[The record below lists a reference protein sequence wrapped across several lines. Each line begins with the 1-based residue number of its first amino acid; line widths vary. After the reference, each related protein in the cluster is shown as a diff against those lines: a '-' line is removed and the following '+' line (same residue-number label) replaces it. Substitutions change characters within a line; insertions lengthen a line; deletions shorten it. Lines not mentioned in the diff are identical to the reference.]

1 VAKLIPTTLA
11 RTPCGGGPASPRVAW
26 HTPRVQSRSPILTD
40 GVITLRSPV
49 DADAPVLCS
58 AVLAS
63 LPELMPFMPWA
74 TAAYDEAAA
83 LSWIR
88 GEREPDEV
96 RYLIVGDDGE
106 VAGGCGLNLFDQPNR
121 HANLGYW
128 LRTDCTGR
136 GWATRATV
144 LLAQHGLTR
153 LGLERVEILMVV
165 ENEASRRVAE
175 RAGATFEGT
184 LRHRF
189 LLHGTYRD
197 AHLYSLIRSDIT

>member
-1 VAKLIPTTLA
+1 MQP
-11 RTPCGGGPASPRVAW
+11 GSPV
-26 HTPRVQSRSPILTD
+26 LTD
-40 GVITLRSPV
+40 GIISLRSPV
-49 DADAPVLCS
+49 DGDAPALCA

-63 LPELMPFMPWA
+63 LRELTPFMPWA

-96 RYLIVGDDGE
+96 RYLIVGEDGE
-106 VAGGCGLNLFDQPNR
+106 VAGGCGLNLIDRINR

-128 LRTDCTGR
+128 LRTDRTGR

-144 LLAQHGLTR
+144 LLARHGLTR

-184 LRHRF
+184 LRRRF
-189 LLHGTYRD
+189 LLQGAFHD
-197 AHLYSLIRSDIT
+197 AHLYSLIRTDLT

>member
-1 VAKLIPTTLA
+1 
-11 RTPCGGGPASPRVAW
+11 
-26 HTPRVQSRSPILTD
+26 
-40 GVITLRSPV
+40 
-49 DADAPVLCS
+49 
-58 AVLAS
+58 VLAS
-63 LPELMPFMPWA
+63 LPELTPFMPWA
-74 TAAYDEAAA
+74 TDAFDEVAA

-96 RYLIVGDDGE
+96 RYVIIGDDGE
-106 VAGGCGLNLFDQPNR
+106 LAGGCGLNLFNQVNH

-128 LRTDCTGR
+128 LRSDRTGR
-136 GWATRATV
+136 GWATRAAV
-144 LLAQHGLTR
+144 LLARHGLAE

-189 LLHGTYRD
+189 LLYGVYHD
-197 AHLYSLIRSDIT
+197 AHLYSLIRADVA

>member
-1 VAKLIPTTLA
+1 MESS
-11 RTPCGGGPASPRVAW
+11 SPV
-26 HTPRVQSRSPILTD
+26 LTD
-40 GVITLRSPV
+40 GAIRLRSPV
-49 DADAPVLCS
+49 DADAPALCA

-63 LPELMPFMPWA
+63 LPELTPFMPWA

-96 RYLIVGDDGE
+96 RYLILGEDGE
-106 VAGGCGLNLFDQPNR
+106 VAGGCGLNRFDQVNR

-128 LRTDCTGR
+128 LRTDRTGR

-144 LLAQHGLTR
+144 LLARHGLTR

-189 LLHGTYRD
+189 LLHGVYHD
-197 AHLYSLIRSDIT
+197 AHLYSLIRTDIT